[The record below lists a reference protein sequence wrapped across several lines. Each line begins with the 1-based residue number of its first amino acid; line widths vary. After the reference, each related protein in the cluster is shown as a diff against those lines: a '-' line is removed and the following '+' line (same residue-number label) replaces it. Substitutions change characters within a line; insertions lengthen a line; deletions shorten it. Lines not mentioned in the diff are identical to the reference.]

1 MIVKKRQLV
10 SLLEHAEYLSLRR
23 IFQQNKTR
31 IGLGIVILFVSLALL
46 APILAPHDPTL
57 VDVSLKLKN
66 PSWAYPLGTDQL
78 GRCVLSRLLWGSRL
92 SLMYSLT
99 VLAFTL
105 IIGIPIGILSGYLG
119 KRWDTALMRVT
130 DIFLALPSFI
140 VILAIAGTL
149 GASGK
154 NLVLAM
160 SLSYWAQYA
169 RVSRALTLKI
179 KGESYFQALKAGGLS
194 NARIIFKHIL
204 RNIMPSIIALA
215 TVELGSIILAIA
227 GYSFIGMGV
236 QPPNPE
242 WGIMLNDS
250 RAFIQ
255 TFPQLMLYPGI
266 TIMLIVFGVNIL
278 GEGIQDGLSK
288 K

>member
-1 MIVKKRQLV
+1 MIVKTRQLI
-10 SLLEHAEYLSLRR
+10 SSFEHAECLSLRR

-31 IGLGIVILFVSLALL
+31 IGLGIVILFVCLALL

-160 SLSYWAQYA
+160 SLSYWAHYA

-194 NARIIFKHIL
+194 NARIIIKHIL

-250 RAFIQ
+250 RPFIQ

>member
-1 MIVKKRQLV
+1 M
-10 SLLEHAEYLSLRR
+10 
-23 IFQQNKTR
+23 
-31 IGLGIVILFVSLALL
+31 SLALL

-250 RAFIQ
+250 RPFIQ

>member
-1 MIVKKRQLV
+1 MIVKKRQV
-10 SLLEHAEYLSLRR
+10 ISSLEHAECLSLRR

-31 IGLGIVILFVSLALL
+31 IGLGILILFVCLALL

-119 KRWDTALMRVT
+119 KRWDTALMRIT

-149 GASGK
+149 GPSGK

-242 WGIMLNDS
+242 WGIMLSDS

>member
-1 MIVKKRQLV
+1 MIVKKRQV
-10 SLLEHAEYLSLRR
+10 ISSLEHAECLSLRR

-31 IGLGIVILFVSLALL
+31 IGLGILILFVCLALL

-242 WGIMLNDS
+242 WGIMLSDS

>member
-57 VDVSLKLKN
+57 VDVSLKLNN

-92 SLMYSLT
+92 SIMYSLT

-250 RAFIQ
+250 RPFIQ

>member
-1 MIVKKRQLV
+1 MIVKTRQLI
-10 SLLEHAEYLSLRR
+10 SSFEHAECLSLRR

-31 IGLGIVILFVSLALL
+31 IGLGIVILFVCLALL

-250 RAFIQ
+250 RPFIQ

-266 TIMLIVFGVNIL
+266 IIMLIVFGVNIL

>member
-1 MIVKKRQLV
+1 MIVKTRQLI
-10 SLLEHAEYLSLRR
+10 SSFEHAECLSLRR

-31 IGLGIVILFVSLALL
+31 IGLGIVILFVCLALL

-250 RAFIQ
+250 RPFIQ

-266 TIMLIVFGVNIL
+266 TIMLIVFGINIL

>member
-1 MIVKKRQLV
+1 MIVKTRQLI
-10 SLLEHAEYLSLRR
+10 SSFEHAECLSLRR

-31 IGLGIVILFVSLALL
+31 IGLGIVILFVCLALL

-250 RAFIQ
+250 RPFIQ

-288 K
+288 

>member
-1 MIVKKRQLV
+1 MTVKKRQLI
-10 SLLEHAEYLSLRR
+10 SSLEHVECLSLRR

-31 IGLGIVILFVSLALL
+31 IGLGIVILFVCLALL

-119 KRWDTALMRVT
+119 KRWDTALMRIT

-149 GASGK
+149 GPSGK

-242 WGIMLNDS
+242 WGIMLSDS
-250 RAFIQ
+250 RPFIQ

>member
-1 MIVKKRQLV
+1 MTVKKRQLI
-10 SLLEHAEYLSLRR
+10 SSLEHVECLSLRR

-31 IGLGIVILFVSLALL
+31 IGLGIVILFVCLALL

-149 GASGK
+149 GPSGK

-250 RAFIQ
+250 RPFIQ

>member
-1 MIVKKRQLV
+1 MIVKKRQV
-10 SLLEHAEYLSLRR
+10 ISSLEHAECLSLRR

-31 IGLGIVILFVSLALL
+31 IGLGILILFVCLALL

-119 KRWDTALMRVT
+119 KRWDTALMRIT
-130 DIFLALPSFI
+130 DIFLALPNFI

-149 GASGK
+149 GSSGK

-242 WGIMLNDS
+242 WGIMLSDS

>member
-1 MIVKKRQLV
+1 MIVKTRQLI
-10 SLLEHAEYLSLRR
+10 SSFEHAECLSLRR

-31 IGLGIVILFVSLALL
+31 IGLGIVILFVCLALL

-119 KRWDTALMRVT
+119 KRWDTALMRIT

-149 GASGK
+149 GPSGK

-204 RNIMPSIIALA
+204 RNVMPSIIALA

-242 WGIMLNDS
+242 WGIMLSDS
-250 RAFIQ
+250 RPFIQ

>member
-1 MIVKKRQLV
+1 MIVKTRQLI
-10 SLLEHAEYLSLRR
+10 SSLEHVECLSLRR

-31 IGLGIVILFVSLALL
+31 IGLGIVILFVCLALL

-149 GASGK
+149 GPSGK

-250 RAFIQ
+250 RPFIQ

>member
-1 MIVKKRQLV
+1 MIVKKRQLI
-10 SLLEHAEYLSLRR
+10 SLLEHVECLSLRR

-31 IGLGIVILFVSLALL
+31 IGLGIVILFVCLALL

-119 KRWDTALMRVT
+119 KRWDTALMRIT

-149 GASGK
+149 GPSGK

-242 WGIMLNDS
+242 WGIMLSDS
-250 RAFIQ
+250 RPFIQ

>member
-1 MIVKKRQLV
+1 MTVKKRQLI
-10 SLLEHAEYLSLRR
+10 SSLEHVECLSLRR

-31 IGLGIVILFVSLALL
+31 IGLGIVILFVCLALL

-149 GASGK
+149 GPSGK

-179 KGESYFQALKAGGLS
+179 KGESYFQALKAGGLR

-242 WGIMLNDS
+242 WGIMLSDS
-250 RAFIQ
+250 LPFIQ

>member
-160 SLSYWAQYA
+160 SLSYWAHYA

-250 RAFIQ
+250 RPFIQ

>member
-1 MIVKKRQLV
+1 MIVKTRQLI
-10 SLLEHAEYLSLRR
+10 SSFEHAECLSLRR

-31 IGLGIVILFVSLALL
+31 IGLGIVILFVCLALL

-250 RAFIQ
+250 RPFIQ
-255 TFPQLMLYPGI
+255 TFPQLLLYPGI

>member
-1 MIVKKRQLV
+1 MIVKTRQLI
-10 SLLEHAEYLSLRR
+10 SSFEHAECLSLRR

-31 IGLGIVILFVSLALL
+31 IGLGIVILFVCLALL

-160 SLSYWAQYA
+160 SLSYWAHYA

-194 NARIIFKHIL
+194 NTRIIIKHIL

-250 RAFIQ
+250 RPFIQ

>member
-1 MIVKKRQLV
+1 MTVKKRQLI
-10 SLLEHAEYLSLRR
+10 SSLEHVECLSLRR

-31 IGLGIVILFVSLALL
+31 IGLGIVILFVCLALL

-149 GASGK
+149 GPSGK

-179 KGESYFQALKAGGLS
+179 KGESYFQALKAGGLR

-242 WGIMLNDS
+242 WGIMLSDS
-250 RAFIQ
+250 RPFIQ

>member
-1 MIVKKRQLV
+1 MTVKKRQLI
-10 SLLEHAEYLSLRR
+10 SSLEHVECLSLRR

-31 IGLGIVILFVSLALL
+31 IGLGIVILFVCLALL
-46 APILAPHDPTL
+46 ASILAPHDPTL

-149 GASGK
+149 GPSGK

-179 KGESYFQALKAGGLS
+179 KGESYFQALKAGGLR

-242 WGIMLNDS
+242 WGIMLSDS
-250 RAFIQ
+250 RPFIQ

>member
-1 MIVKKRQLV
+1 MIVKTRQLI
-10 SLLEHAEYLSLRR
+10 SSFEHAECLSLRR

-31 IGLGIVILFVSLALL
+31 IGLGIVILFVCLALL

-242 WGIMLNDS
+242 WGIMLSDS

>member
-1 MIVKKRQLV
+1 MIVKTRQLI
-10 SLLEHAEYLSLRR
+10 SSFEHAECLSLRR

-31 IGLGIVILFVSLALL
+31 IGLGIVILFVCLALL

-250 RAFIQ
+250 RPFIQ
-255 TFPQLMLYPGI
+255 IFPQLMLYPGI

>member
-1 MIVKKRQLV
+1 MIVKTRQLI
-10 SLLEHAEYLSLRR
+10 SSFEHAECLSLRR

-31 IGLGIVILFVSLALL
+31 IGLGIVILFVCLALL

-92 SLMYSLT
+92 SLMYSLA

-250 RAFIQ
+250 RPFIQ

>member
-105 IIGIPIGILSGYLG
+105 IIGIPIGILSGHLG

-250 RAFIQ
+250 RPFIQ

>member
-1 MIVKKRQLV
+1 MIVKTRQLI
-10 SLLEHAEYLSLRR
+10 SSFEHAECLSLRR

-31 IGLGIVILFVSLALL
+31 IGLGIVILFVCLALL

-149 GASGK
+149 GPSGK

-179 KGESYFQALKAGGLS
+179 KGESYFQALKAGGLR

-250 RAFIQ
+250 RPFIQ

>member
-1 MIVKKRQLV
+1 MIVKTRQLI
-10 SLLEHAEYLSLRR
+10 SSFEHAECLSLRR

-31 IGLGIVILFVSLALL
+31 IGLGIVILFVCLALL

-250 RAFIQ
+250 RPFIQ

>member
-1 MIVKKRQLV
+1 MIVKMRQLI
-10 SLLEHAEYLSLRR
+10 SSFEHAECLSLRR

-31 IGLGIVILFVSLALL
+31 IGLGIVILFVCLALL

-92 SLMYSLT
+92 SLIYSLI

-160 SLSYWAQYA
+160 SLSYWAHYA

-194 NARIIFKHIL
+194 NTRIIIKHIL

-250 RAFIQ
+250 RPFIQ

>member
-1 MIVKKRQLV
+1 MIVKTRQLI
-10 SLLEHAEYLSLRR
+10 SSFEHAEYLSLRR

-31 IGLGIVILFVSLALL
+31 IGLGIVILFVCLAVL

-66 PSWAYPLGTDQL
+66 PSWSYPLGTDQL

-250 RAFIQ
+250 RPFIQ

>member
-1 MIVKKRQLV
+1 MIVKTRQV
-10 SLLEHAEYLSLRR
+10 ISSFEHAECLSLRR

-31 IGLGIVILFVSLALL
+31 IGLGIVILFVCLALL

-242 WGIMLNDS
+242 WGIMLSDS
-250 RAFIQ
+250 RPFIQ

>member
-1 MIVKKRQLV
+1 MIVKTRQLI
-10 SLLEHAEYLSLRR
+10 SSFEHAECLSLRR

-31 IGLGIVILFVSLALL
+31 IGLGIVILFVCLALL

-92 SLMYSLT
+92 SLIYSLI

-160 SLSYWAQYA
+160 SLSYWAHYA

-194 NARIIFKHIL
+194 NTRIIIKHIL

-250 RAFIQ
+250 RPFIQ

>member
-149 GASGK
+149 GPSGK

-250 RAFIQ
+250 RPFIQ

>member
-1 MIVKKRQLV
+1 MIVKTRQLI
-10 SLLEHAEYLSLRR
+10 SSFEHAECLSLRR

-31 IGLGIVILFVSLALL
+31 IGLGIVILFVCLALL

>member
-1 MIVKKRQLV
+1 MIVKTRQLI
-10 SLLEHAEYLSLRR
+10 SSFEHAECLSLRR

-31 IGLGIVILFVSLALL
+31 IGLGIVILFACLALL

-250 RAFIQ
+250 RPFIQ

>member
-1 MIVKKRQLV
+1 MIVKTRQLI
-10 SLLEHAEYLSLRR
+10 SSFEHAECLSLRR

-31 IGLGIVILFVSLALL
+31 IGLGIVILFVCLALL

-242 WGIMLNDS
+242 WGIMLSDS
-250 RAFIQ
+250 RPFIQ

>member
-1 MIVKKRQLV
+1 MIVKKRQLI
-10 SLLEHAEYLSLRR
+10 SSLEHVECLSLRR

-31 IGLGIVILFVSLALL
+31 IGLGIVILFVCLALL

-66 PSWAYPLGTDQL
+66 PSWSYPLGTDQL

-250 RAFIQ
+250 RPFIQ

>member
-1 MIVKKRQLV
+1 MIVKTHQLI
-10 SLLEHAEYLSLRR
+10 SSFEHAECLSLRR

-31 IGLGIVILFVSLALL
+31 IGLGIVILFVCLAVL

-250 RAFIQ
+250 RPFIQ

>member
-1 MIVKKRQLV
+1 MIVKKRQV
-10 SLLEHAEYLSLRR
+10 ISSLEHAECLSLRR

-31 IGLGIVILFVSLALL
+31 IGLGIVILFVCLALL

-149 GASGK
+149 GPSGN

-242 WGIMLNDS
+242 WGIMLSDS
-250 RAFIQ
+250 RPFIQ

>member
-1 MIVKKRQLV
+1 MIVKTRQLI
-10 SLLEHAEYLSLRR
+10 SSFEHAECLSLRR

-31 IGLGIVILFVSLALL
+31 IGLGIVILFVCLALL

-160 SLSYWAQYA
+160 SLSYWAQYS

-250 RAFIQ
+250 RPFIQ

>member
-1 MIVKKRQLV
+1 MIVKTRQLI
-10 SLLEHAEYLSLRR
+10 SSFEHAECLSLRR

-31 IGLGIVILFVSLALL
+31 IGLGIVILFVCLALL

-66 PSWAYPLGTDQL
+66 PSWAYPLRTDQL

-250 RAFIQ
+250 RPFIQ
-255 TFPQLMLYPGI
+255 IFPQLMLYPGI